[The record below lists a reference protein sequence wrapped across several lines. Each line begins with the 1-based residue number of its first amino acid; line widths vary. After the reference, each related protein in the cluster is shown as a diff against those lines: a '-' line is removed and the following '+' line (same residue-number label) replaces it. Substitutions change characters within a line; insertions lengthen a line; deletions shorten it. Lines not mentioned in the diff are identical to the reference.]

1 MSVHD
6 ALDAECTDCDN
17 DVELL
22 IKPRDKDLGEFT
34 VRRVLPAA
42 RRRLVGPFI
51 FFDHMGPAVFPP
63 GTGISVR
70 PHPHIGLATITYLFE
85 GSILHRDSL
94 GYVQPIE
101 PGAVNFMTAGRG
113 ITHSE
118 RDNNDLDQRVALHG
132 IQSWM
137 ALPANDVECA
147 PSFDHYPAADI
158 PRVEQANASI
168 TVIIGSAFGATSPVR
183 AAADM
188 LYLDVRARAGAHLA
202 LPAADE
208 LAFYVVD
215 GSVRC
220 GQQTVGRGEMAVLR
234 SGAAVEVAAEV
245 DAHLMVI
252 GGEAMG
258 ERKIFW
264 NFVALTDERIERA
277 KAAWANGEF
286 PAVPG
291 DDEFIPL
298 PS

>member
-6 ALDAECTDCDN
+6 ALEAECTDCSS

-22 IKPRDKDLGEFT
+22 IRPREKDLGEFT

-42 RRRLVGPFI
+42 KRRLVGPFI

-63 GTGISVR
+63 GKGIAVR

-118 RDNNDLDQRVALHG
+118 RDNDDLDQTVALHG

-137 ALPANDVECA
+137 ALPASDVECE
-147 PSFDHYPAADI
+147 PSFEHYPAEQI
-158 PRVEQANASI
+158 PTVALDKAAV
-168 TVIIGSAFGATSPVR
+168 TVIIGSAYGVSSPVATS
-183 AAADM
+183 ATM
-188 LYLDVRARAGAHLA
+188 LYLDARLDAGATLA
-202 LPAADE
+202 LPNSDE

-215 GSVRC
+215 GNVRC
-220 GQQTVGRGEMAVLR
+220 GEQEVARGEMAVLR
-234 SGAAVEVAAEV
+234 ADAQARVETTEP
-245 DAHLMVI
+245 AHIMVI
-252 GGEAMG
+252 GGEPMG

-264 NFVALTDERIERA
+264 NFVALDAERIEQA
-277 KAAWANGEF
+277 KVDWAEGRF
-286 PAVPG
+286 DPVPG
-291 DDEFIPL
+291 DEEFIPL